1 MRASSGY
8 EHVDCIVKVL
18 NGPRQEVGSNNC
30 ALFCIQTA
38 TMLAR
43 NPEDFC
49 QRALENDLM
58 TGFETNHIPGMRNKL
73 MENLLK
79 LGEEQRS
86 DGGILQLSGRLD
98 SHQYL
103 HNVSL
108 Y

>member
-38 TMLAR
+38 TMFAR
-43 NPEDFC
+43 NPDDFC

-73 MENLLK
+73 MENFLK
-79 LGEEQRS
+79 GPCHRIE
-86 DGGILQLSGRLD
+86 IF
-98 SHQYL
+98 HI
-103 HNVSL
+103 
-108 Y
+108 